1 MRCVFDQMKRTN
13 EKKRV
18 AENFCPEFAANKNV
32 NAGLVDELASLCLLT
47 AQHAPKRLTTA
58 IKSKIIVCRLL
69 GHSFVAQPK
78 CARLGHCVTF
88 CAKKF

>member
-1 MRCVFDQMKRTN
+1 MKRTN